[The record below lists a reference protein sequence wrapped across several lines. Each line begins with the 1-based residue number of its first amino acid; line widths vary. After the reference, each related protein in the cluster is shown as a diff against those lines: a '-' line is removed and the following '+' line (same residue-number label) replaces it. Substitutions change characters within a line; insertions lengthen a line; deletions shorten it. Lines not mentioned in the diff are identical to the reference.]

1 MRGRRGPEVI
11 GGVSGGLIDWEGL
24 TNPELTLQRAMALEW
39 GDAARVRVVG
49 ALLSERAR
57 RHQTGELLDIYD
69 DSLRPLGVKDRGLVH
84 LDGDWH
90 RSLHCWLVSPA
101 RRAVLV
107 QRRAATKATYPG
119 ALDTS
124 VAGHYRAGEGVR
136 EGCRE
141 ADEELGLRIDP
152 ERLVPLGRAV
162 DMARHGYLIDREVA
176 DVFLYA
182 TDVALCDLRPDPAEV
197 AEVLES
203 PVEQVWAMFCAGRPE
218 AEARAW
224 DGRRAYGSCLRPEA
238 FTVHLDRYYA
248 RLAVQA
254 RRVAEGLDP
263 LPV

>member
-1 MRGRRGPEVI
+1 MTQSELRWERGEAALAGAVGRVAA
-11 GGVSGGLIDWEGL
+11 L
-24 TNPELTLQRAMALEW
+24 TELLASR
-39 GDAARVRVVG
+39 
-49 ALLSERAR
+49 ER
-57 RHQTGELLDIYD
+57 QYFTGEALDVYD
-69 DSLRPLGVKDRGLVH
+69 DNLRPIGTKDRGSVH

-90 RSLHCWLVSPA
+90 RSFHCWLVSP
-101 RRAVLV
+101 RRGTLLV
-107 QRRAATKATYPG
+107 QRRAVSKATYPG

-141 ADEELGLRIDP
+141 SEEELGLRLDP
-152 ERLVPLGRAV
+152 DRLLPLGRAI
-162 DMARHGYLIDREVA
+162 DPSRHGILIDREVA

-203 PVEQVWAMFCAGRPE
+203 PLDQVWAMFCGGHPE
-218 AEARAW
+218 AEAQAW
-224 DGRRAYGSCLRPEA
+224 DGRRSYASRLRAAA
-238 FTVHLDRYYA
+238 FTPHLDRYYA

-254 RRVAEGLDP
+254 RRVAAGLDP